1 MSNSLEQEYKK
12 LSIKFLD
19 LSLREQILILFCGL
33 AVVILIMYT
42 FLLEP
47 MFNHSEKLQQN
58 SKSDATEITILTGQ
72 VAELTEKLQDD
83 ANGPVRERIALL
95 KRQIQNVSNQI
106 KAQTDSLV
114 PANKMADMLESV
126 LAGSKGLKLIELQS
140 IAPLPILL
148 NQPEEGEE
156 VEEVEEG
163 EEPIAG
169 LYRHGVTLVF
179 EGNYFDIQ
187 RYLEKLESLPWQFYW
202 KKFDYLV
209 GDYPT
214 ASVELEIYT
223 LSTNKAF
230 IGV

>member
-19 LSLREQILILFCGL
+19 LSLREQVLILFCGL

-58 SKSDATEITILTGQ
+58 SMSYTTEITILTGQ

-106 KAQTDSLV
+106 KAQTDNLV

-126 LAGSKGLKLIELQS
+126 LAGSKRLKLIELQS

-148 NQPEEGEE
+148 NQPEEG
-156 VEEVEEG
+156 EEVEEG

-187 RYLEKLESLPWQFYW
+187 RYLEELESLPWQFYW

-214 ASVELEIYT
+214 ANVELEIYT

>member
-12 LSIKFLD
+12 LSIKFLEV
-19 LSLREQILILFCGL
+19 SLREQILILLCGL
-33 AVVILIMYT
+33 AVVILMMYT

-47 MFNHSEKLQQN
+47 ILENSGKLQQ
-58 SKSDATEITILTGQ
+58 KSISAKKEISIVVGQ
-72 VAELTEKLQDD
+72 VPELTNTLNNNPND
-83 ANGPVRERIALL
+83 PVLERIALL
-95 KRQIQNVSNQI
+95 KRQIQNMTNQLQT
-106 KAQTDSLV
+106 QTDNLV
-114 PANKMADMLESV
+114 PANEMAGMLENV
-126 LAGSKGLKLIELQS
+126 LVGSKGLKLIELQS
-140 IAPLPILL
+140 ITPISISLG
-148 NQPEEGEE
+148 QSQ
-156 VEEVEEG
+156 EG

-179 EGNYFDIQ
+179 EGSYFDIQ

-209 GDYPT
+209 GEYPT